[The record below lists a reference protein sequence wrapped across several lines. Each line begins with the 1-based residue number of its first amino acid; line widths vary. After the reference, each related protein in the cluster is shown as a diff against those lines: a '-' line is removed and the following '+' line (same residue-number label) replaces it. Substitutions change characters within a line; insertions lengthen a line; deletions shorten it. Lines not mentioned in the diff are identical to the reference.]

1 MSVISSVESHD
12 ADGSDSEC
20 SYDPEVSESSEPNTS
35 TQETYSGVCS
45 ELKTLFEESGSLADM
60 MKSASNVSGRKD
72 REDVLK
78 KVTAWLEKSRNFCN
92 MMQSV
97 RTDLK
102 NFTAT

>member
-1 MSVISSVESHD
+1 
-12 ADGSDSEC
+12 
-20 SYDPEVSESSEPNTS
+20 
-35 TQETYSGVCS
+35 
-45 ELKTLFEESGSLADM
+45 M
-60 MKSASNVSGRKD
+60 MKSASNVLGRED
-72 REDVLK
+72 REAVLK